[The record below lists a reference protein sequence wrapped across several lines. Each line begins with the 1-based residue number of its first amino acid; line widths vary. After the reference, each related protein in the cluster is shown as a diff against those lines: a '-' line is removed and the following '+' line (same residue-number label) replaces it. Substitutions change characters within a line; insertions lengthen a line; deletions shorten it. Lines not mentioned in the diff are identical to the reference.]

1 MDGFQKIDLGTP
13 PTNDSNVVSKSPAQS
28 PSGSDLGFRE
38 PSGSVKPFSD
48 QRQTPR
54 VDGGFARL
62 RKLKNKKVLYGLIVA
77 FVLFMILVV
86 IPGFLTFLSAKKTYA
101 QVKITL
107 DAVKKQDIELADKE
121 LKKTRESL
129 KDTQNKLNML
139 FVMRFI
145 PGLHI
150 YYNDTTHLVK
160 AGFYGL
166 NAADIFIESIKPYAD
181 VLGLKGQGSFVG
193 GSAEQRIETAVKTMG
208 KVTPRIDDIAVDLK
222 LAQKEIDHVNPNDY
236 PSFIAGGKVRE
247 GMTTLRSLA
256 DDGVTIID
264 EARPFI
270 KVLPNLLGESS
281 EKKYLIVFQNDK
293 EIRPTGGFLTAYAVF
308 RVDKGI
314 IHVENSEDIYTL
326 DDSIPNSKKEKAPKP
341 IATYLPKVPQF
352 NLRDTNLSP
361 DFQKSMKTFGDL
373 YKEAGRY
380 KDVDG
385 IIALDTHVLVSVMNI
400 LGDIQVGGKTY
411 STKVDERCN
420 CPQVIYD
427 LEESADRPIQDF
439 RSTERK
445 SIIGDLMYEIMNK
458 AFSSSPKLYWGPLV
472 QTGFSEIAQKHILF
486 SLENKGAQAGL
497 SAVNAAGEIK
507 DFDGDYFHLNEANF
521 GGAKSN
527 LFVDQNVSQEY
538 KIANDG
544 TITKTV
550 TVNYKN
556 PHEPS
561 DCNLERGGLC
571 LNAPWRDWFR
581 VYVPK
586 GSKLVDSSGSEVK
599 LTSYDDLGKTV
610 FEGFLTVRPL
620 GIGRLTLTY
629 SLPFKLKKGS
639 PLPFMIQKQPGTG
652 EDEYTIKVNGK
663 ILEKFIL
670 ETDKTLKLK
679 I

>member
-1 MDGFQKIDLGTP
+1 MEGFEKIELATPAPVSSPVLTDTASQERSRLGGKKF
-13 PTNDSNVVSKSPAQS
+13 NFSKFGRLSKLRSRRVYVGVV
-28 PSGSDLGFRE
+28 
-38 PSGSVKPFSD
+38 
-48 QRQTPR
+48 
-54 VDGGFARL
+54 
-62 RKLKNKKVLYGLIVA
+62 IVFIA
-77 FVLFMILVV
+77 FILLVI

-101 QVKITL
+101 QVKLTL
-107 DAVKKQDIELADKE
+107 NAVKKQDIELADKE

-129 KDTQNKLNML
+129 KDTQSKLSMI
-139 FVMRFI
+139 FVMRLI
-145 PGLHI
+145 PGLNI
-150 YYNDTTHLVK
+150 YYNDTRHLVK

-166 NAADIFIESIKPYAD
+166 NAADTFIESIKPYAD

-236 PSFIAGGKVRE
+236 PSFIAGGKVKE
-247 GMTTLRSLA
+247 GMITLRSLA
-256 DDGVTIID
+256 DDGTAFID
-264 EARPFI
+264 EARPLI
-270 KVLPNLLGESS
+270 KVLPSLLGEPK
-281 EKKYLIVFQNDK
+281 EKKYLIIFQNDK
-293 EIRPTGGFLTAYAVF
+293 ELRPTGGFLTAYATF

-314 IHVENSEDIYTL
+314 VHVENSEDIYTL
-326 DDSIPNSKKEKAPKP
+326 DDSIRNKPKAPEP
-341 IATYLPKVPQF
+341 IATYLPKVPDF

-361 DFQKSMKTFGDL
+361 DFQQSMKTFREM
-373 YKEAGRY
+373 YKTAGRY
-380 KDVDG
+380 KEVDG

-400 LGDIQVGGKTY
+400 LGDIKVGGTTY
-411 STKVDERCN
+411 STKIDERCK
-420 CPQVIYD
+420 CPQVIYE

-472 QTGFSEIAQKHILF
+472 QTGFSEIAKKHVLF
-486 SLENKGAQAGL
+486 SLNNPDAQKGL
-497 SAVNAAGEIK
+497 LAVNAGGKIVPY
-507 DFDGDYFHLNEANF
+507 DGDYFHLNEANF

-527 LFVDQNVSQEY
+527 LFTDQNVTQEY
-538 KIANDG
+538 KMASDG

-556 PHEPS
+556 PHAPS

-571 LNAPWRDWFR
+571 LNAPWRNWFR

-586 GSKLVDSSGSEVK
+586 GAKLQDSSGSEVK
-599 LTSYDDLGKTV
+599 LTSYNELGKTV

-629 SLPFKLKKGS
+629 TLPFKLKKGS
-639 PLPFMIQKQPGTG
+639 PLPFMIQKQPGTEG
-652 EDEYTIKVNGK
+652 DEYTIKSNGK
-663 ILEKFIL
+663 TLEKFIL